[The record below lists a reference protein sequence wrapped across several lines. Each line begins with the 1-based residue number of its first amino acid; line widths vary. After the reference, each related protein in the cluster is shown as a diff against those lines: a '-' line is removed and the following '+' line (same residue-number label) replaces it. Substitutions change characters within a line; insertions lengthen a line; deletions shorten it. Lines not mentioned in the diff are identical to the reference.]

1 MFFGFR
7 VAASLVGS
15 QSSHCLP
22 LYPKIATMT
31 ACEADCSGQL
41 ARFLMPAREPLG
53 VAPLRLTLAPLDT
66 FQGLGREW
74 THLYQEAVM
83 PLR

>member
-1 MFFGFR
+1 MFFKFG

-15 QSSHCLP
+15 QSAHCL
-22 LYPKIATMT
+22 LLHPKTATMT

-41 ARFLMPAREPLG
+41 ARFPMPARGLG

-74 THLYQEAVM
+74 THLCQAAAM